1 MDFKRK
7 QGPGPGVP
15 PKRARGGLWDEDEPS
30 QFENLAMLEEIED
43 ENLQEAEEELQ
54 LPPDGAVDG
63 RSPPPDV
70 EMWRDS
76 GSLFSCGAP
85 AAVQLILSRV
95 QGALSVEQFQFSTP
109 SHPTTSPHLPL

>member
-1 MDFKRK
+1 
-7 QGPGPGVP
+7 
-15 PKRARGGLWDEDEPS
+15 
-30 QFENLAMLEEIED
+30 MLEEIED
-43 ENLQEAEEELQ
+43 ENLQETEEELQ
-54 LPPDGAVDG
+54 LPPDGVDG

-95 QGALSVEQFQFSTP
+95 QAALSVEQFQFSTP